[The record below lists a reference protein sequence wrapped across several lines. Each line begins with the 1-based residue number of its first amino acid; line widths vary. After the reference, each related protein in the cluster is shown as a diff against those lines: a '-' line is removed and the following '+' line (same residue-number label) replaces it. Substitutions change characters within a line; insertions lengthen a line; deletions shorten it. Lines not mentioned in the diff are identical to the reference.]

1 MSLKRMSYVFT
12 YGFERYLG
20 KNGPD
25 PPGSPRI
32 PPDPPRKT
40 ARIPLRRLR
49 ITAVAGKLVALHWLD
64 EQGRR
69 RVKSMHPTSARATAV
84 ADKLVALH
92 WLDEHWLDEQ
102 GRRRAKSMHPLSPRE
117 S

>member
-40 ARIPLRRLR
+40 ARIPLRRLL
-49 ITAVAGKLVALHWLD
+49 IMTIK
-64 EQGRR
+64 
-69 RVKSMHPTSARATAV
+69 K
-84 ADKLVALH
+84 
-92 WLDEHWLDEQ
+92 
-102 GRRRAKSMHPLSPRE
+102 
-117 S
+117 